1 MCVLFLL
8 RKDNDDDPLG
18 TAARSWKAQL
28 AAVAAAV
35 KANLRRV
42 TDAAGFT
49 TAQVAP
55 EDDDEEEGGEA
66 GDPKGSEAKAAEK
79 DDDPPPRTAFQRAMA
94 SPAKAAPLRRNC
106 QQAPPDPLAASR
118 AAEQQRAAASRA
130 AWFDATV
137 SATLFAQD
145 ELRRQG
151 PNRRLSDLSDATVLP
166 PGMLPF
172 PTDGPPVSACGSSYY
187 DVDAANLDSVD

>member
-1 MCVLFLL
+1 VCVLFLL

-28 AAVAAAV
+28 AAVAAAA

-55 EDDDEEEGGEA
+55 EDDDEEEDGEA
-66 GDPKGSEAKAAEK
+66 GDPKGGEAEK
-79 DDDPPPRTAFQRAMA
+79 DADPPPRTAFQRAMA
-94 SPAKAAPLRRNC
+94 FSAKAAPLRRNR
-106 QQAPPDPLAASR
+106 QPAPPDPLAAFR

-130 AWFDATV
+130 VWFDATV
-137 SATLFAQD
+137 SATLLAQD